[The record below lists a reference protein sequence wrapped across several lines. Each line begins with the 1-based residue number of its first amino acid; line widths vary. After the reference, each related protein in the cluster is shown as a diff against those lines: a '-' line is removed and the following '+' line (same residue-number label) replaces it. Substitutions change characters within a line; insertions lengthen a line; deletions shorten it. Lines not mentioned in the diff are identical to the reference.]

1 LKLIGFS
8 IGKEVGYLQ
17 TIGESGLRSNVKYM
31 SPEQLSLEQFGQQ
44 PDHRSDLFSL
54 AVIAFE
60 MLAGALPW
68 RGTTPSD
75 VLSNISKGAPR
86 PLTDFKVPA
95 AKNLEPIFRKALAK
109 NPDERYQSGKDFVRA
124 LKPVG
129 VAIASQQA
137 DQAGQP
143 PGEYQEIV
151 QETMNQRPKRSQGQ
165 AHAKLTEGEYTMNAQ
180 PTSHKPSRSLVDW
193 LVDTLDLLRHN
204 ARNVLIERW
213 EKRNLGRAVTPP
225 AFDDKDLT
233 YDDLRRLLP
242 KYDELKVRLEHYQ
255 KPDGT
260 TVVVTEQHIKSL
272 REQMATAQKTVDR
285 FNLEL
290 NKPLSTMDKITVE
303 NQRDEFQAK
312 IDHTIEELAD
322 ILAFLYV
329 YY

>member
-1 LKLIGFS
+1 
-8 IGKEVGYLQ
+8 
-17 TIGESGLRSNVKYM
+17 
-31 SPEQLSLEQFGQQ
+31 
-44 PDHRSDLFSL
+44 
-54 AVIAFE
+54 
-60 MLAGALPW
+60 
-68 RGTTPSD
+68 
-75 VLSNISKGAPR
+75 
-86 PLTDFKVPA
+86 
-95 AKNLEPIFRKALAK
+95 
-109 NPDERYQSGKDFVRA
+109 
-124 LKPVG
+124 
-129 VAIASQQA
+129 
-137 DQAGQP
+137 
-143 PGEYQEIV
+143 
-151 QETMNQRPKRSQGQ
+151 
-165 AHAKLTEGEYTMNAQ
+165 MNAQ